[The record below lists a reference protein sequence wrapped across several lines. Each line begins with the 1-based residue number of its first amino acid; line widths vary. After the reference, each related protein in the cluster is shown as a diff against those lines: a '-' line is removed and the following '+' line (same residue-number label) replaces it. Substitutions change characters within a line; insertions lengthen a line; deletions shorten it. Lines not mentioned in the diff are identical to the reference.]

1 MADRVLI
8 IEDDALV
15 RDLVSLNLTHAG
27 FEVDVAA
34 DFASGLER
42 LLGTSFQLA
51 LIDVMLPGGDGFQ
64 LTRRAREHGVRAPIV
79 MLTARGDV
87 ASRIRGLDCGADDY
101 LPKPFDVQEL
111 LARIRAV
118 LRRTGAPAAPG
129 AMKENRLTLG
139 SYWVRFDTGQ
149 ASTTEGELSLSD
161 KELRLMQLFAQRPNE
176 ALSRADILEEV
187 WGMDAFPTDRTVD
200 NFIMRLRRL
209 FEDDSDAPKH
219 LITLRGRGYLFRP

>member
-1 MADRVLI
+1 MADRVLV

-15 RDLVSLNLTHAG
+15 GDLVSLNLSHAG
-27 FEVDVAA
+27 FEVEVAT
-34 DFASGLER
+34 DYSSGLAK
-42 LLGTSFQLA
+42 LLKAQFEVA
-51 LIDVMLPGGDGFQ
+51 LVDVMLPGGDGFN
-64 LTRRAREHGVRAPIV
+64 LTRRARESGVRAPIV
-79 MLTARGDV
+79 MLTSRSDV
-87 ASRIRGLDCGADDY
+87 ASRVRGLDCGADDY

-111 LARIRAV
+111 LARVRAV
-118 LRRTGAPAAPG
+118 LRRSSVSSPLQ
-129 AMKENRLTLG
+129 ENRFKLG
-139 SYWVRFDTGQ
+139 AHWVRFDTGQ
-149 ASTTEGELSLSD
+149 ALTTEGEISLSE

-209 FEDDSDAPKH
+209 FEVNPEVPVH